1 MKLFFW
7 IIPCIFVLPQGV
19 QAVVTHSLQAAMH
32 SLGGIQVCNYNICF
46 NTSDVMI
53 CWLKFSWNKILIWQ
67 HFHPVALRNFFCN
80 LCSWW
85 WSWKI
90 FEVTETV
97 WVPFILPRNSNIYE
111 TDALLPWNAR
121 LLESWITGKVACVFS
136 FCQLS
141 QNISDD
147 IFIWSV
153 SWSMKNR
160 SLVGYLILFRVSLKY
175 FIVRIMFLIE
185 LKVANIPIADAVP
198 LVHAI
203 GLPNIWT
210 RSTRTESLVC
220 FLRKSNFSLVTEL
233 RNSGNMFIWPMIGW
247 HIWWVRLRL
256 TIYFVWLHSSLSFKP
271 AIFYPQSFDFC
282 DE

>member
-97 WVPFILPRNSNIYE
+97 WVPFILPRNSNIYG

-175 FIVRIMFLIE
+175 FIVRTCNYVFDWI
-185 LKVANIPIADAVP
+185 KSSKHSYCRCCSPCSRNWIAQYLDK
-198 LVHAI
+198 I
-203 GLPNIWT
+203 NQN
-210 RSTRTESLVC
+210 
-220 FLRKSNFSLVTEL
+220 RKSGMFST
-233 RNSGNMFIWPMIGW
+233 
-247 HIWWVRLRL
+247 
-256 TIYFVWLHSSLSFKP
+256 
-271 AIFYPQSFDFC
+271 
-282 DE
+282 